1 VVGLLAEF
9 DGGTQQRLQFCEVL
23 VKLEQIR
30 DGLREVTA
38 NLRNSILVIEV
49 EPLGK
54 IKSDAE
60 LKAEDL
66 EAEVMR
72 LREELRSIR
81 ELLGANLERKNP
93 GEKMV

>member
-1 VVGLLAEF
+1 VVSLLAEF
-9 DGGTQQRLQFCEVL
+9 DGGTQRRQFCDVL

-38 NLRNSILVIEV
+38 NLRDSILVIEV

-54 IKSDAE
+54 IQSDAE
-60 LKAEDL
+60 LEAEDL

-72 LREELRSIR
+72 LREELRGIR
-81 ELLGANLERKNP
+81 ELLGFSLQRKNP
-93 GEKMV
+93 DEK